1 VGFIAVLIPTAQRTI
16 LSPTPTSL
24 RPPASGASWLQESFK
39 AIDSASR
46 WQEQHYYTGQQAMQ
60 TTFSGNILHLS
71 ASPVVTDAV
80 FQLDSLQSW
89 PLDELQSLSLSF
101 GLSALDD
108 PAAKN
113 ALVFGFYLSEDNSY
127 RLDCLIVPAK
137 TDGRIQCQVISP
149 VQSEALS
156 DAIPFSLGTQHT
168 VTLVFDPLNYTLQFF
183 LDDQYF
189 GQREIQ
195 AVENWRTREFKL
207 QIRAE
212 TQNLNSG
219 SFSCELY
226 SLSLAH
232 QP

>member
-1 VGFIAVLIPTAQRTI
+1 
-16 LSPTPTSL
+16 
-24 RPPASGASWLQESFK
+24 
-39 AIDSASR
+39 
-46 WQEQHYYTGQQAMQ
+46 
-60 TTFSGNILHLS
+60 
-71 ASPVVTDAV
+71 VTDAV
-80 FQLDSLQSW
+80 FQLDSLKSW

-113 ALVFGFYLSEDNSY
+113 ALVFGFYLNEDNSY
-127 RLDCLIVPAK
+127 RVNCLIVPTK
-137 TDGRIQCQVISP
+137 TDGRIQCLVKSP
-149 VQSEALS
+149 VQAEALS
-156 DAIPFSLGTQHT
+156 DAIPFSLGAQHT

-183 LDDQYF
+183 LDDQYY

-195 AVENWRTREFKL
+195 AVEHWRTREFKL

-226 SLSLAH
+226 SLIIAH